1 MGDRYLVPDIVEDG
15 DHAAHVRDGEDG
27 VEELPLLAV
36 VVTCSDDTMR
46 TVTNVAVLD
55 NVGILTEGPE
65 QSGTEMK
72 LVGPEPS

>member
-1 MGDRYLVPDIVEDG
+1 MPDIVEDG
-15 DHAAHVRDGEDG
+15 DHAAHVCDGEDG